1 MEKEVNTMYL
11 EQALGRA
18 MLDAAFQEE
27 LFGNPERIGSELG
40 LTDEDIAVLKT
51 MDMNEF
57 TEFRDQLN
65 ANLEKLP
72 IVPIFCAAY

>member
-1 MEKEVNTMYL
+1 MYL
-11 EQALGRA
+11 EQALGHA

-27 LFGNPERIGSELG
+27 LFGNPESIGRELG
-40 LTDEDIAVLKT
+40 LTDEDIALLKT

-57 TEFRDQLN
+57 TQFRDRLN

>member
-1 MEKEVNTMYL
+1 MKEEVNTMYL
-11 EQALGRA
+11 EQALGHA

-27 LFGNPERIGSELG
+27 LFGDPERVGRELG
-40 LTDEDIAVLKT
+40 LADEDITLLKT

-57 TEFRDQLN
+57 TDFREKLN
-65 ANLEKLP
+65 VNMSKLP

>member
-1 MEKEVNTMYL
+1 MYL
-11 EQALGRA
+11 EQALGHA
-18 MLDAAFQEE
+18 MLDAAFQKE
-27 LFGNPERIGSELG
+27 LFGNPESIGRELG
-40 LTDEDIAVLKT
+40 LTDEDIALLKT

-57 TEFRDQLN
+57 TQFRDRLN